1 MSAADG
7 IALSAPDPAWPAQYA
22 AEAAR
27 LVRVLPAVPALRLE
41 HFGSTAVPNLRA
53 KPVIDILV
61 IHPQPERW
69 PQLIAPIESLGYVCW
84 RDNPR
89 SDRLFFVK
97 GMPPYGAHRTH
108 HVHVRVP
115 EDAEKELAF
124 RDLLRADS
132 DVARRYEAL
141 KDELAARYPLDREA
155 YTEAKTGFIEAA
167 LRERLGWPARAV
179 PSSA

>member
-1 MSAADG
+1 MSPADG
-7 IALSAPDPAWPAQYA
+7 IALCAPDPAWPAQYA

-27 LVRVLPAVPALRLE
+27 LVRVLPAVPELRLE

-61 IHPQPERW
+61 IHPQPARW
-69 PQLIAPIESLGYVCW
+69 PQLIAAIESLGYVCW

-97 GMPPYGAHRTH
+97 GMPPYGARRTH
-108 HVHVRVP
+108 HVHVRMP
-115 EDAEKELAF
+115 NDAERELAF
-124 RDLLRADS
+124 RDLLRADA

-141 KDELAARYPLDREA
+141 KDDLAARYPLDREA

-167 LRERLGWPARAV
+167 LRERLRRPGRAV
-179 PSSA
+179 PSSG